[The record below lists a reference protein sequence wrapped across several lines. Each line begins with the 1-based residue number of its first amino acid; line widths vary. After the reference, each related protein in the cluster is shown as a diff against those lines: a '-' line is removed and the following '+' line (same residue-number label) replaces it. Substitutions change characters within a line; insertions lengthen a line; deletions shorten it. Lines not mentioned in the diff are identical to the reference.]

1 MATVDDQ
8 SVQTG
13 NTIYLMVQQKPIG
26 RAQSFN
32 AERSFG
38 TTGVYEIGSIM
49 PQEHVFLKYTGSI
62 QMERFRMKKQSLA
75 TLGFAALGEEVLKLP
90 IIDIVAVDNLLNEV
104 IIAYRGC
111 SIDTYNEDYRAN
123 EIVTESARFY
133 YLTSTAIQSASGV
146 AQGNN
151 TNVAGVGHYR

>member
-1 MATVDDQ
+1 MATIDDQ

-13 NTIYLMVQQKPIG
+13 NTIYLMIDTVPIG
-26 RAQSFN
+26 RAQSLS

-49 PQEHVFLKYTGSI
+49 PQEHVFLKYTGTV
-62 QMERFRMKKQSLA
+62 QLERYRMKKQSLA
-75 TLGFAALGEEVLKLP
+75 TLGFAALGEEVLKLKV
-90 IIDIVAVDNLLNEV
+90 IDIVTVDNLTGEV

-111 SIDTYNEDYRAN
+111 SIDTYNEGYRAN
-123 EIVTESARFY
+123 EITTESSRFY
-133 YLTSTAIQSASGV
+133 YLTSTAVQSAQGV

-151 TNVAGVGHYR
+151 TGLNTGIFH

>member
-1 MATVDDQ
+1 MARVNDQ

-13 NTIYLMVQQKPIG
+13 NTIYLMIQNTPIG
-26 RAQSFN
+26 RAQSLN

-38 TTGVYEIGSIM
+38 TQGVYEIGSIM
-49 PQEHVFLKYTGSI
+49 PQEHVFLKYTGTV
-62 QMERFRMKKQSLA
+62 QLERYRMKKQSLA
-75 TLGFAALGEEVLKLP
+75 TLGYAALGEEVLNSDV
-90 IIDIVAVDNLLNEV
+90 IDMVTVDNLTNEV

-111 SIDTYNEDYRAN
+111 SIDTYNEGYRAN
-123 EIVTESARFY
+123 DFITESARFY

-151 TNVAGVGHYR
+151 TNVQGVGHFH